1 MITTVLLLPLAV
13 ALICFLL
20 NRRIRLIEA
29 VSVIGAVLLLVS
41 GLYTSISVFQDGI
54 WDEGAWYI
62 DQLSALMLLIISFIG
77 FLVIIYSIPY
87 IRHEHEEGG
96 VSQNMVRYYYTSLFM
111 FIFTMVMV
119 VVSNN
124 LGLVWIAVEAT
135 TLVSAFLVGFYNKGT
150 SLEAAWKYL
159 IICSVGIALALLGTI
174 FIYASSLSVL
184 GEGGDLHWTSL
195 MAVADQLDPSLLKFG
210 FVLILI
216 GYGTKVGLAPMHT
229 WLPDAHS
236 QSPSPVSALLS
247 GVLLN
252 CAMYA
257 VLRYHILLTR
267 SSVGG
272 EFSSNLLLLFGLLS
286 LVIAAAFII
295 IQKDYKRLL
304 AYSSIEHM
312 GIISIGFGFGG
323 FWGIF
328 GALLHMF
335 NHAMTKSLMFFGA
348 GNVLLKYKTKSIDEV
363 RGLSKIMPF
372 TAVLLL
378 IGALAITGSPPF
390 SIFTSE
396 IMVMTGGFDQGDI
409 VPVLVYIA
417 LIVVIF
423 AAFMAHIS
431 KMVFGE
437 PPAGMEKGEVSK
449 LGLIPMIVLVAVIL
463 VMGLYIPELLNG
475 ALTDIVHL
483 FGGGT

>member
-1 MITTVLLLPLAV
+1 MITTILLLPLAL

-20 NRRIRLIEA
+20 NLRIRLIEA

-41 GLYTSISVFQDGI
+41 GLYTAVSVFQNGI

-62 DQLSALMLLIISFIG
+62 DQLSALMFLIISFIG
-77 FLVIIYSIPY
+77 FLTIIYSIPY
-87 IRHEHEEGG
+87 LRHEHEGG
-96 VSQNMVRYYYTSLFM
+96 DVSQNMVRFYYTSLFM

-124 LGLVWIAVEAT
+124 LGVVWIAVEAT

-159 IICSVGIALALLGTI
+159 VICSVGIALALLGTI

-184 GEGGDLHWTSL
+184 GENGDLHWTSL
-195 MAVADQLDPSLLKFG
+195 VAVADQLDPSLLKFG

-236 QSPSPVSALLS
+236 QAPSPVSALLS

-272 EFSSNLLLLFGLLS
+272 GFSSDLLLLFGLLS
-286 LVIAAAFII
+286 IIIAAAFII
-295 IQKDYKRLL
+295 TQKDYKRLL

-328 GALLHMF
+328 GALLHML
-335 NHAMTKSLMFFGA
+335 NHAVTKSLMFFGA

-363 RGLSKIMPF
+363 RGLSKMMPF

-378 IGALAITGSPPF
+378 IGTLAITGSPPF

-396 IMVMTGGFDQGDI
+396 IMVMIGGFDQGSI
-409 VPVLVYIA
+409 LPVLVYIA
-417 LIVVIF
+417 SIVVIF
-423 AAFMAHIS
+423 AAFMVHIS

-437 PPAGMEKGEVSK
+437 PPEGMPKGEVSK
-449 LGLIPMIVLVAVIL
+449 VSLVPMIVLVAVIL
-463 VMGLYIPELLNG
+463 VMGLYIPNLLSD
-475 ALTDIVHL
+475 ALRAIVYL
-483 FGGGT
+483 FRG

>member
-1 MITTVLLLPLAV
+1 LIETIALLPLAV
-13 ALICFLL
+13 SLICFLL
-20 NRRIRLIEA
+20 NRRTRLIEA
-29 VSVIGAVLLLVS
+29 TAIIGAFLLLIS
-41 GLYTSISVFQDGI
+41 GGYASISVFR
-54 WDEGAWYI
+54 EGPWSEGMWYI
-62 DQLSALMLLIISFIG
+62 DQLSALMMLIISFVG
-77 FLVIIYSIPY
+77 FLAILYSISY
-87 IRHEHEEGG
+87 IRHEHEEEGI
-96 VSQNMVRYYYTSLFM
+96 SLNMVRFYYTSLFM
-111 FIFTMVMV
+111 FIFTMVLV

-124 LGLVWIAVEAT
+124 LGVVWIAVEAT

-174 FIYASSLSVL
+174 FVYASSIGIL
-184 GEGGDLHWTSL
+184 GEESGMNWTSL
-195 MAVADQLDPSLLKFG
+195 MAAADQLDPSLLKFG
-210 FVLILI
+210 FVLVLI

-257 VLRYHILLTR
+257 VLRYHILLTH

-272 EFSSNLLLLFGLLS
+272 EFSSDLLLLFGLIS

-295 IQKDYKRLL
+295 VQKDYKRLL

-328 GALLHMF
+328 GALLHML
-335 NHAMTKSLMFFGA
+335 NHALTKSLLFFSA
-348 GNVLLKYKTKSIDEV
+348 GNVLLKYKTRGIEEV
-363 RGLSKIMPF
+363 RGIARTMPF

-390 SIFTSE
+390 SVFTSE
-396 IMVMTGGFDQGDI
+396 IMVMTAGFDQGD
-409 VPVLVYIA
+409 VWATVAYIA
-417 LIVVIF
+417 IIVVIF

-437 PPAGMEKGEVSK
+437 PPEGMKKGEVSK
-449 LGLIPMIVLVAVIL
+449 VGLLPMIVLAATIL
-463 VMGLYIPELLNG
+463 IMGLYLPDLLSDG
-475 ALTDIVHL
+475 LRSIVDL
-483 FGGGT
+483 FGGA